1 MTRITTR
8 TLATAAATLAASTL
22 MAATAQAGDM
32 NTSSD
37 YQPQSRTTTMVK
49 TIDAD
54 GQVGQMTVVANTPRK
69 TAVLG
74 ALAVQNTDAYVVE
87 APDGELFINHLI
99 PVSDLPDP
107 TLDPD
112 VVDTYTYEYRG
123 MTFTNRVVRDETFA
137 AAQIGS

>member
-1 MTRITTR
+1 MKF
-8 TLATAAATLAASTL
+8 ATATLALATTAL
-22 MAATAQAGDM
+22 FATTAQAGAMKSQD
-32 NTSSD
+32 TAI
-37 YQPQSRTTTMVK
+37 QPVQSRTTTMVK

-54 GQVGQMTVVANTPRK
+54 GQVGSMQVVANTPRK

-99 PVSDLPDP
+99 PVSELPDP
-107 TLDPD
+107 ALDPD
-112 VVDTYTYEYRG
+112 VVDTYTYEHRG
-123 MTFTNRVVRDETFA
+123 MTFTNRIVRNETFA